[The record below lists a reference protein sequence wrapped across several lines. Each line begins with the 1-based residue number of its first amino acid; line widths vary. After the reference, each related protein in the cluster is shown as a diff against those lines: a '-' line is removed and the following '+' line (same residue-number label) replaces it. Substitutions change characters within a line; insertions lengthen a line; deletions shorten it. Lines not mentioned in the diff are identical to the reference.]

1 MLCHIHSVSAER
13 KRASIFLIIYAV
25 IHLCNK
31 SKKMYKWNAKP
42 CLWIGLLIIRK
53 MSIHPKL
60 IHRFIIRENGG
71 NVRAMKGLGE
81 GRSRRKE
88 RRKWALLPPTQP
100 TSPPPEGPRTAEIWG
115 LKWRLWKPERW
126 SEEGERPGLISPR
139 LSLLPHP
146 LWCCSLKIFPV
157 SQSLVGVPGL
167 LSLSGFSHPLYPLPG
182 SGVRVEGGQGG
193 GNLFCYI
200 GTGLGKP
207 CIQIPSQLSFWF
219 WCLWTP

>member
-1 MLCHIHSVSAER
+1 
-13 KRASIFLIIYAV
+13 
-25 IHLCNK
+25 
-31 SKKMYKWNAKP
+31 
-42 CLWIGLLIIRK
+42 
-53 MSIHPKL
+53 
-60 IHRFIIRENGG
+60 
-71 NVRAMKGLGE
+71 MKGLGE

-200 GTGLGKP
+200 GTGLGTP
-207 CIQIPSQLSFWF
+207 GALTLQLREDSSKRLHELCQSHQNSWF
-219 WCLWTP
+219 VAPWGGGAGACRMEAVTRSMVMVVVLAAAADV